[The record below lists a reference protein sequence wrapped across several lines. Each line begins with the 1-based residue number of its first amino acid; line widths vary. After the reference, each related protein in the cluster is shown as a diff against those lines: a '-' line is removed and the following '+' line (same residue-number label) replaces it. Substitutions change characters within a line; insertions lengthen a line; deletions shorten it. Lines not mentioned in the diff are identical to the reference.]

1 MKPIEIISSN
11 ITRDRNLSD
20 KMIYVIEGEVHV
32 LKGVRLTV
40 ADRATILLVNGV
52 FPKSQVRRSVL
63 IFDQGS
69 QLAAKRFTIR
79 AANEHRKPVK
89 SADNGGVWFLGNY
102 SNASK
107 DRVSVRVNRRNP
119 LSRFSATLIATHYLG
134 RKDTYISRK
143 TGKELDI
150 GDDIDG
156 FSVLGVG
163 PNEWAVAAV
172 RSHYSGDDGFD
183 CTNSHISLDRLEIRH
198 PTEDGMNVSSSR
210 IEIHKSLWIDLRKT
224 IQTDR
229 DLFDLET
236 DDGASY
242 VELWRGCWVRLDGVF
257 GDDLRL
263 SSRDMPAPDVCPDN
277 ETAYSFSGQLKTAS
291 LVYSIDED

>member
-1 MKPIEIISSN
+1 MKPIEVISSN
-11 ITRDRNLSD
+11 ITKDRKLSD
-20 KMIYVIEGEVHV
+20 KRTYVIEGEVRV
-32 LKGVRLTV
+32 VSGVRLTV

-52 FPKSQVRRSVL
+52 FPQSLVRRSVL
-63 IFDQGS
+63 IFEQGS

-79 AANEHRKPVK
+79 AANEKRKPVK
-89 SADNGGVWFLGNY
+89 SADNGGVWFLGNF
-102 SNASK
+102 SDASK

-119 LSRFSATLIATHYLG
+119 LSRFSATLIATYYLG
-134 RKDTYISRK
+134 RKDTYISKK

-163 PNEWAVAAV
+163 PSEWAVAAV

-198 PTEDGMNVSSSR
+198 PTEDGMNLSSSR
-210 IEIHKSLWIDLRKT
+210 IEIHRSLWIDLRKT
-224 IQTDR
+224 HQTDR

-257 GDDLRL
+257 GDDLCL
-263 SSRDMPAPDVCPDN
+263 SSRDMPEPDVRLDN
-277 ETAYSFSGQLKTAS
+277 ETAYSFSGQLKAAS

>member
-1 MKPIEIISSN
+1 MKPIEVISSN
-11 ITRDRNLSD
+11 ITKDRKLSD
-20 KMIYVIEGEVHV
+20 KKTYVIEGEVRV
-32 LKGVRLTV
+32 VSGVRLTV
-40 ADRATILLVNGV
+40 ADRATLLLVNGV
-52 FPKSQVRRSVL
+52 FPQSLVRRSVL
-63 IFDQGS
+63 IFEQGS

-79 AANEHRKPVK
+79 AANDQRKPVK
-89 SADNGGVWFLGNY
+89 SADNGGVWFLGNF
-102 SNASK
+102 SDASK

-119 LSRFSATLIATHYLG
+119 LSRFSATLIATYYLG
-134 RKDTYISRK
+134 RKDTYISKK

-172 RSHYSGDDGFD
+172 RSHHSGDDGFD
-183 CTNSHISLDRLEIRH
+183 CTNSHISLERLEIRH

-210 IEIHKSLWIDLRKT
+210 VELHRSLWIDLRKT
-224 IQTDR
+224 NQTDR

-257 GDDLRL
+257 GDDLQL
-263 SSRDMPAPDVCPDN
+263 SSRDMPQPDVRPDN
-277 ETAYSFSGQLKTAS
+277 ETAYSFFGRLKAAS
-291 LVYSIDED
+291 LVFSIDED